1 MYKKALLVNENG
13 IEFVGWTTEE
23 FEPKT
28 GELIFNTAMTGFVEI
43 LSDPSYINQ
52 IITFT
57 SSHIGNYGMSQEDFE
72 SNKPRIEG
80 AIGNS
85 FTYNP
90 SSWRSEKSITD
101 WLKEYSIPFSGGFDV
116 RAITTHLRDAGSD
129 MFAFGTDI
137 DSKDLKK
144 ILKKAK
150 NIIGDDS
157 ALTAGSGK
165 SNLDEAKGKIGILD
179 LGAKASII
187 NVLQEKN
194 FDTVLIDP
202 KTKPEE
208 ILSLELSGLLISN
221 GPGDPRSLTQV
232 IENIKNLIGKL
243 PIFGICLGH
252 QILSLACGLNVEK
265 LDFGHHGSNHPVKI
279 NGIKKALIT
288 SQNHGFSVEGF
299 NKPIKHKEYGTIDVY
314 ATNLND
320 GSNEGISIWDS
331 NAYSVQFHP
340 ESGPGTTDGLQI
352 FNPFLD
358 MIEEKHAS

>member
-179 LGAKASII
+179 LGA
-187 NVLQEKN
+187 
-194 FDTVLIDP
+194 
-202 KTKPEE
+202 
-208 ILSLELSGLLISN
+208 
-221 GPGDPRSLTQV
+221 
-232 IENIKNLIGKL
+232 
-243 PIFGICLGH
+243 
-252 QILSLACGLNVEK
+252 
-265 LDFGHHGSNHPVKI
+265 
-279 NGIKKALIT
+279 
-288 SQNHGFSVEGF
+288 
-299 NKPIKHKEYGTIDVY
+299 
-314 ATNLND
+314 
-320 GSNEGISIWDS
+320 
-331 NAYSVQFHP
+331 
-340 ESGPGTTDGLQI
+340 
-352 FNPFLD
+352 
-358 MIEEKHAS
+358 